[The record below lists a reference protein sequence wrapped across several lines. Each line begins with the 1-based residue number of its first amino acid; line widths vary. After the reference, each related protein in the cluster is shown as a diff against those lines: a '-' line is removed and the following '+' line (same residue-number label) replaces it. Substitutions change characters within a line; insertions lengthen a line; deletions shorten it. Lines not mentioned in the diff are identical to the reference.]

1 MKKTILAMAVP
12 ALLAAGSASASINLY
27 DANGVKVDAS
37 GATEVQFYSDL
48 AENSDAKF
56 RHDDGDISIN
66 TTVAISDKINALGGF
81 AYEFEDGDV
90 TNDELFVGFG
100 GDFGTVTFGRQYLIA
115 DDAGNGKDYEFGGEG
130 VDFVAAHGDQVVKYV
145 YDNGSFY
152 AGVSALLEEDGK
164 DGDGDVDSGAKK
176 PNFNDDGDFD
186 GTFSTVDKGEAD
198 QIIDG
203 RIGYRTGDL
212 DVRLYA
218 YNGSDIDA
226 GSINGALES
235 ATQLDINGFN
245 IEADYVMDAFSFAA
259 SYGQVEYEDVTTAT
273 SDEELNVDTIGLA
286 ADYTMGKNV
295 FAIGYNRYEG
305 DTNDVAQ
312 DFDQDT
318 VYVNATHNFHSNVA
332 GYVELAVA
340 DGEGFDGQDLDFDTA
355 YLAGLEVKF

>member
-27 DANGVKVDAS
+27 DAEGVKVDLS
-37 GATEVQFYSDL
+37 GATEVQYFSAL
-48 AENSDAKF
+48 EENSEGKF
-56 RHDDGDISIN
+56 RLDDGDIAVN
-66 TTVAISDKINALGGF
+66 TTIAISDKVNALGGF

-130 VDFVAAHGDQVVKYV
+130 IDFVAAHGDQVAKYV
-145 YDNGSFY
+145 YDNGTFY

-164 DGDGDVDSGAKK
+164 DGDTDISSGEGK
-176 PNFNDDGDFD
+176 
-186 GTFSTVDKGEAD
+186 AD
-198 QIIDG
+198 QIFDG
-203 RIGYRTGDL
+203 RIGYRAGDL
-212 DVRLYA
+212 DARIYA
-218 YNGSDIDA
+218 YNGKDIDA
-226 GSINGALES
+226 DEINGAF
-235 ATQLDINGFN
+235 TKGVQLDINGFN

-259 SYGQVEYEDVTTAT
+259 SYGQIEYEESNV
-273 SDEELNVDTIGLA
+273 SGPELNVDTIGLA

-305 DTNDVAQ
+305 DLNTQAQ

-318 VYVNATHNFHSNVA
+318 VYVNATHSFHSNVT

-340 DGEGFDGQDLDFDTA
+340 DGEGFDGKDMDFDTA
-355 YLAGLEVKF
+355 YLAGMEVKF

>member
-37 GATEVQFYSDL
+37 GATEVQYFSDL
-48 AENSDAKF
+48 AENSEGKF

-90 TNDELFVGFG
+90 SNDELFVGFG

-130 VDFVAAHGDQVVKYV
+130 VDFVAAKGDQVVKYV

-164 DGDGDVDSGAKK
+164 ESDAEAFDNNGNPVAGDD
-176 PNFNDDGDFD
+176 
-186 GTFSTVDKGEAD
+186 ED

-212 DVRLYA
+212 DMRIYA
-218 YNGSDIDA
+218 YNGTDVDAKDINDA
-226 GSINGALES
+226 FDKSTL
-235 ATQLDINGFN
+235 QLDINGFN

-259 SYGQVEYEDVTTAT
+259 SYGQVEYEESNA
-273 SDEELNVDTIGLA
+273 SGAELNVDTIGLA

-305 DTNDVAQ
+305 DVTSQAQ

>member
-37 GATEVQFYSDL
+37 GATEVQYISGL
-48 AENSDAKF
+48 AENSEGAWKL
-56 RHDDGDISIN
+56 DDGDIAIN

-115 DDAGNGKDYEFGGEG
+115 DDAGNGKDKEFGGES
-130 VDFVAAHGDQVVKYV
+130 VDFVAAHGDQVAKYV
-145 YDNGSFY
+145 YDNGTFY
-152 AGVSALLEEDGK
+152 AGISALLESNGED
-164 DGDGDVDSGAKK
+164 
-176 PNFNDDGDFD
+176 NDDDVTGPV
-186 GTFSTVDKGEAD
+186 TTPVYNENTTKYEPQTVDQGEAD

-203 RIGYRTGDL
+203 RIGYRVGDL
-212 DVRLYA
+212 DARIYA
-218 YNGSDIDA
+218 YNGQDIDTED
-226 GSINGALES
+226 G
-235 ATQLDINGFN
+235 QRDINGFN

-259 SYGQVEYEDVTTAT
+259 SYGQVEYEVVDGVQ
-273 SDEELNVDTIGLA
+273 ELNVDTIGLA

-295 FAIGYNRYEG
+295 FAIGYNRYEA
-305 DTNDVAQ
+305 DSNTKSNKA
-312 DFDQDT
+312 DQDT
-318 VYVNATHNFHSNVA
+318 VYVNATHSFHSNVT

-340 DGEGFDGQDLDFDTA
+340 DGEGFDGQDADFDTA